1 MKTIIEK
8 QEDDVMERKKS
19 AKDLEFERERAKYR
33 HIINDLSSEN
43 RRYASI
49 VQEQKE
55 KMASLETTVAEQGD
69 WINRL
74 LNYCGL
80 SDEEMRDIVNT
91 EKNILTEGGGA
102 LYPFT
107 SYEMSDEDGI
117 LLGQN
122 EDNDSL
128 VFADIFNTVN
138 YKKANISILGTAGA
152 GKTYLFNM

>member
-1 MKTIIEK
+1 
-8 QEDDVMERKKS
+8 MERKKS

-91 EKNILTEGGGA
+91 EK
-102 LYPFT
+102 
-107 SYEMSDEDGI
+107 
-117 LLGQN
+117 
-122 EDNDSL
+122 
-128 VFADIFNTVN
+128 
-138 YKKANISILGTAGA
+138 KKAEVAKNMAETTAIMRSW
-152 GKTYLFNM
+152 LHFS